1 MTPDEIKQSVLQ
13 ALSDVAP
20 EAEPAAIRTD
30 LNLRDQLDI
39 DSMDSLNFLI
49 AVHEQLHVDIPEAD
63 WARLQTIDELV
74 EYIRGRITVWPPVS
88 CPVP

>member
-1 MTPDEIKQSVLQ
+1 MTREQISAAVLN

-20 EAEPAAIRTD
+20 EADPATLRFD
-30 LNLRDQLDI
+30 LGLRDQLDI

-63 WARLQTIDELV
+63 WARLQSLDDLV
-74 EYIRGRITVWPPVS
+74 GYLEPRIAA
-88 CPVP
+88 